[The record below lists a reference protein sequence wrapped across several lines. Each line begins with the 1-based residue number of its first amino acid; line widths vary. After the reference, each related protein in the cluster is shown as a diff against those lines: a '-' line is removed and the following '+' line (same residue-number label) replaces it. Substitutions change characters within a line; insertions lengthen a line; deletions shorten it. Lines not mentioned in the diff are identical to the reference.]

1 MRKLGERLAVA
12 EIILHELSRSSMHRA
27 DLERRVFKRDIGRS
41 SFDGMFAF
49 LVSDGDIQKAGLEC
63 RAPFRLT
70 EKGQRFLAWRSKC

>member
-1 MRKLGERLAVA
+1 MTNLSKRLMIA
-12 EIILHELSRSSMHRA
+12 EIILRELSWGCLHRA

-49 LVSDGDIQKAGLEC
+49 LVHDGDIQKAGLEC

-70 EKGQRFLAWRSKC
+70 EKGQRFLAWRAKS

>member
-1 MRKLGERLAVA
+1 MTNLSKRLMIA
-12 EIILHELSRSSMHRA
+12 EIILHELSWGCLHRA

-70 EKGQRFLAWRSKC
+70 EKGQKFLAWRAKS

>member
-1 MRKLGERLAVA
+1 MGERLAVA
-12 EIILHELSRSSMHRA
+12 EIILHELSRVSLHRV

-49 LVSDGDIQKAGLEC
+49 LVSDGDIQKVGVEC

-70 EKGQRFLAWRSKC
+70 EKGQRFLAWRAKT

>member
-1 MRKLGERLAVA
+1 MRKLGDRLAVA
-12 EIILHELSRSSMHRA
+12 ELILRELSWGCLHRV

-49 LVSDGDIQKAGLEC
+49 LVSDGDIQKVGLEC

-70 EKGQRFLAWRSKC
+70 EKGQRFLAWRAKS